1 MRNEEK
7 KTAARQG
14 LPRKSKP
21 KRKMSTW
28 KIVLLTIAALFVVG
42 CGSVF
47 AFYQANREDI
57 SGYTYQMKEKTQIF
71 SSDNQII
78 AELFT
83 QNRTYVSLDQIP
95 KDLQNALIATEDSH
109 FYNHGGIDYFG
120 MARAM
125 VSNVVSGSATGQGAS
140 TITQQLARVLFD
152 LDLADEQTI
161 TDSFSRKFKEISIA
175 WQLEDKYSKDQILEM
190 YLNEYYFGSAA
201 YGVQAAAQTYF
212 GKNVSDLNLA
222 ECAMI
227 AGLPQAPTAYAPN
240 SNFEAAKKRQSEVL
254 GRMVK
259 EGYITQEQ
267 ADQASAT
274 ELTIMP
280 WSETDINNQIRD
292 GYDEFVSQTLDQYAR
307 YAAPAMM
314 KERGLSEEDAIKQI
328 RGDISSGGYKIYTT
342 VNTSYQG
349 TAIDAVRN
357 GLDNYGMTAD
367 IGDTGALVTV
377 DQSGAVRAYY
387 GGTNEY
393 NQVDMASTARQPGSN
408 IKPLYYS
415 GVFEKGI
422 HSPSDTVRDEPTS
435 FGGYSPQNYG
445 GGYSGTVTLTQAL
458 VRSLNIPA
466 VKVFNDF
473 GVDNAIEWMKTFG
486 ITTFVSPGEREDGYD
501 DYNLSAALGGLTEGI
516 KPMEMA
522 AAFNVFN
529 NGGVYNQPYFVEKI
543 ERTNGQAVFDKSQLK
558 LDSHRVMSAE
568 TASAMW
574 NILNQVV
581 TSGTGTGAANGM
593 ATAGKTGTT
602 DQEWDLWFTGMTGN
616 LTSSIWVGNTERK
629 EVGAGSYVPAGIYGS
644 YMRSLVNN
652 DLVSESTGTQETTP
666 AAAPAA
672 TPEPTAA
679 PEATPEQTQTYEEP
693 EDTPDDEV
701 DTTQPSAGQT
711 TPATPEEQPPTTPDD
726 SDNTT
731 DED

>member
-1 MRNEEK
+1 MRNETK
-7 KTAARQG
+7 KKAAPKQG

-21 KRKMSTW
+21 KKKMPPW
-28 KIVLLTIAALFVVG
+28 KIVLITLAVIFVVG
-42 CGSVF
+42 CISVF
-47 AFYQANREDI
+47 AFYQANRKDI
-57 SGYTYQMKEKTQIF
+57 SDYSYQMKEKTQIF
-71 SSDNQII
+71 SADNQII

-83 QNRTYVSLDQIP
+83 ENRTYVSLDQIP

-109 FYNHGGIDYFG
+109 FYKHNGIDYFG

-125 VSNVVSGSATGQGAS
+125 VSNVLSGSATGQGAS
-140 TITQQLARVLFD
+140 TLTQQLARVLFD

-222 ECAMI
+222 ECSMI

-240 SNFEAAKKRQSEVL
+240 SDFEAAKKRQSEVL

-259 EGYITQEQ
+259 EGYITQEE
-267 ADQASAT
+267 ADAAAAQ

-292 GYDEFVSQTLDQYAR
+292 GFDEFVSQALQQYAE

-314 KERGLSEEDAIKQI
+314 KERGLSEEDAIQQI
-328 RGDISSGGYKIYTT
+328 RNSIASGGYKLYTT
-342 VNTSYQG
+342 VNVDYQNN
-349 TAIDAVRN
+349 AVEAVRS
-357 GLDNYGMTAD
+357 GLDRYGMTAD

-377 DQSGAVRAYY
+377 DQNGAVRAYY
-387 GGTNEY
+387 AGTNEF
-393 NQVDMASTARQPGSN
+393 NEVDMADTPRQPGSN

-415 GVFEKGI
+415 GAFEKGVY
-422 HSPSDTVRDEPTS
+422 SPSDTIKDEPTS
-435 FGGYSPQNYG
+435 FGGYRPQNYG
-445 GGYSGTVTLTQAL
+445 GGYSGTVSLTQAL

-466 VKVFNDF
+466 VKVFNEL
-473 GVDNAIEWMKTFG
+473 GVETSIDWMKTFG

-516 KPMEMA
+516 KPIEMA

-543 ERTNGQAVFDKSQLK
+543 EKTNGEAVFEKSQLK

-568 TASAMW
+568 TAGTMW

-581 TSGTGTGAANGM
+581 TSGTGTSASNGM
-593 ATAGKTGTT
+593 PTAGKTGTT

-616 LTSSIWVGNTERK
+616 LTSSVWIGNTEH
-629 EVGAGSYVPAGIYGS
+629 EVVGAGSYVPAGIYGT
-644 YMRSLVNN
+644 YMRALVNN
-652 DLVSESTGTQETTP
+652 GLVKESAVSTETTTEIPQATP
-666 AAAPAA
+666 APTPTPEATTQQQQQQTVEEPETPAPTPTPEAPAP
-672 TPEPTAA
+672 TPEP
-679 PEATPEQTQTYEEP
+679 EEP
-693 EDTPDDEV
+693 EV
-701 DTTQPSAGQT
+701 
-711 TPATPEEQPPTTPDD
+711 PEE
-726 SDNTT
+726 T
-731 DED
+731 D

>member
-7 KTAARQG
+7 AVRQG
-14 LPRKSKP
+14 LPRKTKP
-21 KRKMSTW
+21 KKKMPAW
-28 KIVLLTIAALFVVG
+28 KIVLITILALFVLG

-47 AFYQANREDI
+47 AFYQANRYDI
-57 SGYTYQMKEKTQIF
+57 SGDTYQMKEKTQVY
-71 SSDNQII
+71 SADNQII
-78 AELFT
+78 AELYT
-83 QNRTYVSLDQIP
+83 ENRTYVSLDQIP

-109 FYNHGGIDYFG
+109 FYSHGGIDYFG
-120 MARAM
+120 MVRAM
-125 VSNVVSGSATGQGAS
+125 VSNVLSGSATGQGAS
-140 TITQQLARVLFD
+140 TITQQLARVLYD

-240 SNFEAAKKRQSEVL
+240 TNFEAAKKRQSEVL
-254 GRMVK
+254 ERMVK

-267 ADQASAT
+267 SDQAAAT

-292 GYDEFVSQTLDQYAR
+292 GYDEFVSQALQEYAE

-314 KERGLSEEDAIKQI
+314 KERGLSEDEAVEQI
-328 RGDISSGGYKIYTT
+328 RSDISSGGYKIYTT
-342 VNTSYQG
+342 INTNYQA
-349 TAIDAVRN
+349 TAVDAVTSA
-357 GLDNYGMTAD
+357 LENYGMTPET
-367 IGDTGALVTV
+367 GDTGALVTV

-387 GGTNEY
+387 AGTNDY
-393 NQVDMASTARQPGSN
+393 NQVDIADSPHQPGSN

-422 HSPSDTVRDEPTS
+422 HSPSDTVVDEPTS
-435 FGGYSPQNYG
+435 FGGYTPQNYG

-473 GVDNAIEWMKTFG
+473 GVDNALEWMKTFG
-486 ITTFVSPGEREDGYD
+486 ITTFVNPGEREDGYD
-501 DYNLSAALGGLTEGI
+501 DYNLSSALGGLTEGI
-516 KPMEMA
+516 KPLEMA

-529 NGGVYNQPYFVEKI
+529 NGGVYNEPYFVEKI
-543 ERTNGQAVFDKSQLK
+543 ERTNGQAVFEKSQLG
-558 LDSHRVMSAE
+558 LDSHRVMSEE
-568 TASAMW
+568 TASTMW
-574 NILNQVV
+574 EILRQVV
-581 TSGTGTGAANGM
+581 TSGTGTSAANGM

-602 DQEWDLWFTGMTGN
+602 DAEWDLWFTGMTGN
-616 LTSSIWVGNTERK
+616 LSSSIWVGNTEHQ

-644 YMRSLVNN
+644 YMRALVNN
-652 DLVSESTGTQETTP
+652 NLVGESTDTQEATP
-666 AAAPAA
+666 TAAPAA
-672 TPEPTAA
+672 TPT
-679 PEATPEQTQTYEEP
+679 PEATPEATVDQSQTYEEP
-693 EDTPDDEV
+693 QDTTVPEDTAGEGDDQGTTEETPDQGGTTTPPDDGTSE
-701 DTTQPSAGQT
+701 
-711 TPATPEEQPPTTPDD
+711 PT
-726 SDNTT
+726 
-731 DED
+731 E